1 MLDAQNFPQAFQR
14 VRTFVPGKMEQQ
26 PPAALG
32 VEDGIPAGEVAA
44 AAGQVTTFLLS
55 VVTRRNT
62 TWQGYLEWLDS
73 GERQEFESVLE
84 LLKLTDQHVFRQN

>member
-1 MLDAQNFPQAFQR
+1 
-14 VRTFVPGKMEQQ
+14 MEQQ